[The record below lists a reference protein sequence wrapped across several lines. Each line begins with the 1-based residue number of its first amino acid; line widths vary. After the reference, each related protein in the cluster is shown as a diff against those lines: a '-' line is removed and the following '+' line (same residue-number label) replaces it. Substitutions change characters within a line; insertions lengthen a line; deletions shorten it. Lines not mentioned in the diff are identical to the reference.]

1 MLHRNTVI
9 FDDNSTFTFLN
20 YYKRSTLYDPM
31 KKIIIIEVGVVVLIA
46 AIIFPTFKSYW
57 YDNIVNL
64 LNLNDWHFKIK
75 NVLGLEENKSKNR
88 TSFPIAYLA
97 FIRTMFEKQKE
108 LLNIHEPLLRS
119 GDYVSTISIS
129 PPNPAQTLD
138 QLPFSSDKMKGVT
151 YFSLNEI
158 RNNVQSLKQRGVNFI
173 GYDLENEG
181 SPAIDLSHPVA
192 SMREASKIV
201 HQHGLIF
208 MAVPGY
214 PFNTKAYASQ
224 FAPYANIYVIQAQ
237 NNESQ
242 PAIYKSSVISTVN
255 ALKAAN
261 PNVRIITEL
270 STHEGSLSDM
280 KESFSMV
287 AQYVDGVT
295 VWPESVDDLSKI
307 RGFLEWYNNNY
318 RQ

>member
-1 MLHRNTVI
+1 M
-9 FDDNSTFTFLN
+9 FDDNGAFLN

-31 KKIIIIEVGVVVLIA
+31 KKIIIIEVGVVALIA
-46 AIIFPTFKSYW
+46 AIIFPTFKSYG
-57 YDNIVNL
+57 YDNIVLNK
-64 LNLNDWHFKIK
+64 LNLDGWYFRVK
-75 NVLGLEENKSKNR
+75 NVLSLEENKSKNS

-97 FIRTMFEKQKE
+97 FIRTIFEKQEE
-108 LLNIHEPLLRS
+108 LLNIHPLLRS
-119 GDYVSTISIS
+119 GDYISTISIS

-151 YFSLNEI
+151 YFSLDEI

-173 GYDLENEG
+173 GYDLESEG

-237 NNESQ
+237 SDESQ
-242 PAIYKSSVISTVN
+242 PAVYKSSVVSTVN

-287 AQYVDGVT
+287 AQYVNGVT
-295 VWPESVDDLSKI
+295 IWPESMDDLSKI
-307 RGFLEWYNNNY
+307 RTFLEWYNNNY